1 MGRNIQ
7 YQLLNAIDQAF
18 DGGGRDKH
26 SDKLQG
32 QRMEAVY
39 SFAERGNLMQLSA
52 QIGKF
57 IKGNYPGIKMVVNIK
72 PGMIQEFLNSKA
84 DTCNAQTLGQYAS
97 RIHKLQQI
105 VNKAYSGRVNWYGDL
120 VVPASEVSNEKKR
133 DIPMSRE
140 DYEAI
145 LGRARGMKSVSKAPI
160 AIECAGRFGMR
171 VSETC
176 KLQPRDIDFSKM
188 KLHIHESKGGRSRDI
203 PINQA
208 DAAFLKRYSE
218 GKSPDKPIVSIKE
231 DSVNKYLVRAEE
243 DLGIR
248 EKYKAADTGIHSI
261 RKMRAQEL
269 YDEYRTKG
277 FGQKEALEFV
287 SEYLGHGKN
296 RKDVMKAYILKI
308 H

>member
-32 QRMEAVY
+32 ERMSAVY

-57 IKGNYPGIKMVVNIK
+57 IKEYHPDVKMVVNIK
-72 PGMIQEFLNSKA
+72 PEMVQEFLNSKT
-84 DTCNAQTLGQYAS
+84 DTCNAQSLGQYAS

-120 VVPASEVSNEKKR
+120 IVPASEFSNEKKR
-133 DIPMSRE
+133 DIAMSRK
-140 DYEAI
+140 DYESI
-145 LGRARGMKSVSKAPI
+145 LGRSKNMKSVSKAPI

-176 KLQPRDIDFSKM
+176 KLQPRDIDFDR
-188 KLHIHESKGGRSRDI
+188 LRIHIHESKGGRSRDI
-203 PINQA
+203 SISQA

-218 GKSPDKPIVSIKE
+218 GRSLDRPIVSIKE

-248 EKYKAADTGIHSI
+248 GKYQAATTGIHSI

-269 YDEYRTKG
+269 YDEYRSKG
-277 FGQKEALEFV
+277 LGAKEALNLV

-308 H
+308 